1 MKHYQTNSKPYRKNV
16 TALVTGCALYLS
28 TIAVTVQ
35 AETPKPK
42 CDAVLAACLEY
53 NETLEKESKILKD
66 VIKRQDEK
74 LREADSSKGLPWY
87 FYFLAGV
94 TGAFVFQGFTK

>member
-1 MKHYQTNSKPYRKNV
+1 MKPYPINSKRYSKNV
-16 TALVTGCALYLS
+16 TVLVTVCALYLS
-28 TIAVTVQ
+28 TTAATVQ

-42 CDAVLAACLEY
+42 CDEVLTACVEY
-53 NETLEKESKILKD
+53 TETLEKESKILKD

-74 LREADSSKGLPWY
+74 LRETDSSKGLPWY
-87 FYFLAGV
+87 FYVLVGV